1 LTKPEFAAQSHG
13 DVMESQATAASPAML
28 STTIASLFPSG
39 VVAAELRAPGDASLL
54 LPEEAESVA
63 NAVPK
68 RIQEFAGGRLCARR
82 ALAKFGAADFPVR
95 VARDRQPIWPEFLV
109 GSITHTVGLCAAAVA
124 ERARVIALGLDSEV
138 VGAVK
143 ADLWPSICAAAE
155 LAWVDTLH
163 PGEQARAVAM
173 IFSAKEAFY
182 KCQYPLVGERL
193 NFHDVCVRPL
203 EWSAVH
209 GAFAVAPARPIAFF
223 NRFAAPLPA
232 RSSAAGPMLG
242 YYRFHEGFVSA
253 GAFLLA
259 SEEASASPATSEGA
273 LSRAAAPNRL
283 CRRES
288 P

>member
-1 LTKPEFAAQSHG
+1 MTKPEFASQSRG
-13 DVMESQATAASPAML
+13 DVMQPQATAVNPAIL

-54 LPEEAESVA
+54 LPEEAASVS

-68 RIQEFAGGRLCARR
+68 RIQEFAAGRLCARR
-82 ALAKFGAADFPVR
+82 ALAKFGVTDFPVR
-95 VARDRQPIWPEFLV
+95 SARDRQPMWPEFLV
-109 GSITHTVGLCAAAVA
+109 GSITHTAGLCAAAVA
-124 ERARVIALGLDSEV
+124 DRARVIALGLDSEV

-155 LAWVDTLH
+155 LAWVDTLQ
-163 PGEQARAVAM
+163 PGEQAQAVAM

-223 NRFAAPLPA
+223 NRFAAPLRA
-232 RSSAAGPMLG
+232 RSSAAGPILG
-242 YYRFHEGFVSA
+242 AYRFHERFVSA

-259 SEEASASPATSEGA
+259 SQEASASPAASPGA
-273 LSRAAAPNRL
+273 LSRACCP
-283 CRRES
+283 
-288 P
+288 

>member
-1 LTKPEFAAQSHG
+1 
-13 DVMESQATAASPAML
+13 M
-28 STTIASLFPSG
+28 
-39 VVAAELRAPGDASLL
+39 
-54 LPEEAESVA
+54 
-63 NAVPK
+63 
-68 RIQEFAGGRLCARR
+68 
-82 ALAKFGAADFPVR
+82 
-95 VARDRQPIWPEFLV
+95 WPEFLV

-124 ERARVIALGLDSEV
+124 DRAHVIALGLDSEV

-155 LAWVDTLH
+155 LAWVDTLQ
-163 PGEQARAVAM
+163 PGEQAQAVAM

-223 NRFAAPLPA
+223 NRFAAPLRA

-242 YYRFHEGFVSA
+242 AYRFHERFVSA

-259 SEEASASPATSEGA
+259 SQEASASPAASPGA
-273 LSRAAAPNRL
+273 LSRACCP
-283 CRRES
+283 
-288 P
+288 

>member
-1 LTKPEFAAQSHG
+1 MCPKAHKLVLATETDG
-13 DVMESQATAASPAML
+13 DVMELRATALNPAIL

-54 LPEEAESVA
+54 LPEEAVSVS

-68 RIQEFAGGRLCARR
+68 RIQEFAAGRLCARR
-82 ALAKFGAADFPVR
+82 ALAKFGVTDFPVR
-95 VARDRQPIWPEFLV
+95 VARDRQPMWPGFLV
-109 GSITHTVGLCAAAVA
+109 GSITHTAGLCAAALA

-143 ADLWPSICAAAE
+143 ADLWPSICAAEE

-163 PGEQARAVAM
+163 PEERAKAVAM

-193 NFHDVCVRPL
+193 NFHDLCVRPI

-209 GAFAVAPARPIAFF
+209 GAFAVAPARPMAFF
-223 NRFAAPLPA
+223 NRFAAPLRA
-232 RSSAAGPMLG
+232 LSSALGPMMG
-242 YYRFHEGFVSA
+242 SYRFHERFVST
-253 GAFLLA
+253 GVFL
-259 SEEASASPATSEGA
+259 PAPHDAGA
-273 LSRAAAPNRL
+273 LSQ
-283 CRRES
+283 
-288 P
+288 